1 MDLSP
6 LNDTCLLTLSKYCTK
21 LTKIYLNGDCTDTG
35 VSAIYTTC
43 IHITEINMEIC
54 KNITDNSILTLAS
67 NYTLARYNNHNN
79 MKLQKLSLSYNNYI
93 SDISMCI
100 LFKTYMRLTSVNIRY
115 CPLITDTTIITLFKH
130 CHTITHI
137 TLANTTPTILQP
149 NPPTGITDNGIIA
162 SLSYLTHIRELS
174 LEYINIYDETI
185 SVISRYCLHINKVHL
200 ISCKNITE
208 RSVIALIRN
217 SKRIKNISLERC
229 SVKIS
234 WKLKKLLKIDNNDM
248 NTNIFSTGNTVR
260 RGLSIAL
267 GEGRHYQ
274 L

>member
-21 LTKIYLNGDCTDTG
+21 LTKIHFNGDCTDTG
-35 VSAIYTTC
+35 VSAIYTAC
-43 IHITEINMEIC
+43 IYITEINMEIC

-67 NYTLARYNNHNN
+67 NYTLARYNNNHNN
-79 MKLQKLSLSYNNYI
+79 MKLQKLLISYNNYI

-100 LFKTYMRLTSVNIRY
+100 LFKTCIRLTSVTIKY
-115 CPLITDTTIITLFKH
+115 CPLITDTTIITLFKY

-149 NPPTGITDNGIIA
+149 NPPTGLTDSGIIA

-185 SVISRYCLHINKVHL
+185 NVISRYCIHI
-200 ISCKNITE
+200 T
-208 RSVIALIRN
+208 
-217 SKRIKNISLERC
+217 
-229 SVKIS
+229 
-234 WKLKKLLKIDNNDM
+234 
-248 NTNIFSTGNTVR
+248 
-260 RGLSIAL
+260 
-267 GEGRHYQ
+267 
-274 L
+274 

>member
-6 LNDTCLLTLSKYCTK
+6 LNDFCLLTLSKYCTK
-21 LTKIYLNGDCTDTG
+21 LTKIHFNGDCTDIG
-35 VSAIYTTC
+35 VNAIYTTC
-43 IHITEINMEIC
+43 IHLTEINMEIC

-67 NYTLARYNNHNN
+67 NYTLARYNST
-79 MKLQKLSLSYNNYI
+79 KLQKLSLSYNNYI

-100 LFKTYMRLTSVNIRY
+100 LFKTCIHLYSVTIRY
-115 CPLITDTTIITLFKH
+115 CPLITNTAIITLFKN

-185 SVISRYCLHINKVHL
+185 SVISRYCIHINKIHL

-234 WKLKKLLKIDNNDM
+234 WKLKKLLKIDNNL
-248 NTNIFSTGNTVR
+248 NIFSSTPDR
-260 RGLSIAL
+260 RGLSINL
-267 GEGRHYQ
+267 GEGRSYQ

>member
-6 LNDTCLLTLSKYCTK
+6 LNDTCLLTLSKHCTK
-21 LTKIYLNGDCTDTG
+21 LTKIYFNGDCTDIG
-35 VSAIYTTC
+35 VNAIYTTC
-43 IHITEINMEIC
+43 LHLTEINMEIC
-54 KNITDNSILTLAS
+54 KNITDNSILKLAS
-67 NYTLARYNNHNN
+67 NYTLASYNNNHNN
-79 MKLQKLSLSYNNYI
+79 MKLQKLSLSYNNNI
-93 SDISMCI
+93 CDISMCI
-100 LFKTYMRLTSVNIRY
+100 LFKTCIRLTSVSIRY

-130 CHTITHI
+130 CRTITHI

-162 SLSYLTHIRELS
+162 SLSYLIHIRELS
-174 LEYINIYDETI
+174 LEYINIHDETI
-185 SVISRYCLHINKVHL
+185 SVLSRYCIHINKIHI

-217 SKRIKNISLERC
+217 SKRVKNISLERC

-234 WKLKKLLKIDNNDM
+234 WKLKKLLKIDNNT
-248 NTNIFSTGNTVR
+248 NTNIFSNRADR
-260 RGLSIAL
+260 RGLSVSL
-267 GEGRHYQ
+267 GEGRSYQ

>member
-1 MDLSP
+1 
-6 LNDTCLLTLSKYCTK
+6 
-21 LTKIYLNGDCTDTG
+21 
-35 VSAIYTTC
+35 
-43 IHITEINMEIC
+43 MEIC
-54 KNITDNSILTLAS
+54 KNITDNSIRTLAS
-67 NYTLARYNNHNN
+67 IYTLARYNST
-79 MKLQKLSLSYNNYI
+79 KLQKLSYNNNI

-100 LFKTYMRLTSVNIRY
+100 LFKTCIHLSSVTIRY

-130 CHTITHI
+130 CRTITHI

-149 NPPTGITDNGIIA
+149 NPPTGITDNGLIA

-174 LEYINIYDETI
+174 LECINIHDETI
-185 SVISRYCLHINKVHL
+185 SVISRYCIHINKIHI

-234 WKLKKLLKIDNNDM
+234 WKLKKLLKIDNNNNM
-248 NTNIFSTGNTVR
+248 NTNIFSSNINNNNR
-260 RGLSIAL
+260 RGLSINL
-267 GEGRHYQ
+267 GEGRSYQ